1 MRMKTLGAIALTLGA
16 TLAAATLALPPG
28 AWAAPAPATPAEAK
42 PAPAAPKAKTAAPK
56 VKTPPR
62 TPAKPTAKKPAAKP
76 MPAPAT
82 TAATPSADAKKVRIF
97 SEQLTYDR
105 QSELATLVG
114 KVRILQEDTTITTER
129 VRHDSK
135 AKVSFI
141 EVPFTLVQEK
151 DPDPK
156 TTLNGDKMTFFHN
169 EKRVYV
175 EGNVKLKRQGLP
187 EAKPSDPT
195 KREKVKTALKKE
207 DSYIESEKMTYW
219 TDRKDA
225 DFVGKVHAYQKEKK
239 AEGNH
244 AFLDHVREK
253 IFMDGNVVLTQ
264 IKGDW
269 LVREGIVDESD
280 PDPEREK
287 LIKEKTVMTGDKLE
301 IDQRTNDAVM
311 TGKIVRVEQKGRV
324 ATSERA
330 VYSDKDQ
337 TITMTQNVKIRRDTG
352 DWINADKAV
361 FHTEDDKFEAFGS
374 QDGQVESEFLLDE

>member
-1 MRMKTLGAIALTLGA
+1 MRHSLLRSLALTALLASTLGMIAPTA
-16 TLAAATLALPPG
+16 LAAPP
-28 AWAAPAPATPAEAK
+28 AAAAAKPAAKPATKPAAKPAAK
-42 PAPAAPKAKTAAPK
+42 PAPA
-56 VKTPPR
+56 
-62 TPAKPTAKKPAAKP
+62 PAAE
-76 MPAPAT
+76 
-82 TAATPSADAKKVRIF
+82 AKKVRIF

-105 QSELATLVG
+105 KAELATLVG

-135 AKVSFI
+135 GKISYI

-156 TTLNGDKMTFFHN
+156 TTLNGDQMTFFHN
-169 EKRVYV
+169 EKRVFV
-175 EGNVKLKRQGLP
+175 EGSVKLKRQGVP
-187 EAKPSDPT
+187 TATPPGGT

-207 DSYIESEKMTYW
+207 DTFIESEKMTYW

-225 DFVGKVHAYQKEKK
+225 DFTGKVVAYQKEKK
-239 AEGNH
+239 ATADH
-244 AFLDHVREK
+244 AVLINSQDK
-253 IFMDGNVVLTQ
+253 ISMDGNVVLTQ
-264 IKGDW
+264 IKGEW
-269 LVREGIVDESD
+269 LVREGIVDDSK
-280 PDPEREK
+280 PDPERDK
-287 LIKEKTVMTGDKLE
+287 VIKEKTVMTGDKLD

-330 VYSDKDQ
+330 VYTDKDQ

-361 FHTEDDKFEAFGS
+361 FHTDNDRFEAFGS
-374 QDGQVESEFLLDE
+374 QGAQVETEFILND

>member
-1 MRMKTLGAIALTLGA
+1 MRPTTLGAIALSLLLSALPAAGLPA
-16 TLAAATLALPPG
+16 VLAATPKPP
-28 AWAAPAPATPAEAK
+28 AKPAAPAPAKAPPVKAPPAKKAPAKAK
-42 PAPAAPKAKTAAPK
+42 PPATPPASASVETKK
-56 VKTPPR
+56 VKIL
-62 TPAKPTAKKPAAKP
+62 
-76 MPAPAT
+76 
-82 TAATPSADAKKVRIF
+82 SDH
-97 SEQLTYDR
+97 LTYDR
-105 QSELATLVG
+105 QTELATLIG

-129 VRHDSK
+129 VRHD
-135 AKVSFI
+135 AKGKISFI

-151 DPDPK
+151 EPDPK
-156 TTLNGDKMTFFHN
+156 TTLNGDKMTFYHN

-187 EAKPSDPT
+187 EARPADPT

-239 AEGNH
+239 AEGDH
-244 AFLDHVREK
+244 AFLDNAREK
-253 IFMDGNVVLTQ
+253 IFMDGHVILTQ

-269 LVREGIVDESD
+269 LVREGIVDDSE
-280 PDPEREK
+280 PDAERDK
-287 LIKEKTVMTGDKLE
+287 MIKEKTVMTGDKLE

-330 VYSDKDQ
+330 VYTDKDQ
-337 TITMTQNVKIRRDTG
+337 TITMTQNVKIRRDSG

-361 FHTEDDKFEAFGS
+361 FHTDSDKFEAFGG
-374 QDGQVESEFLLDE
+374 QDGQVESEFLLEEE

>member
-1 MRMKTLGAIALTLGA
+1 MRHHFTRSLALTALLASTLGTLPGVSA
-16 TLAAATLALPPG
+16 LAAPKPPAPAATKSTPA
-28 AWAAPAPATPAEAK
+28 AKAAPAANAKAKAAPKAAPGAK
-42 PAPAAPKAKTAAPK
+42 PAPAAGAE
-56 VKTPPR
+56 
-62 TPAKPTAKKPAAKP
+62 
-76 MPAPAT
+76 
-82 TAATPSADAKKVRIF
+82 AKKVRIF

-114 KVRILQEDTTITTER
+114 KVKILQEDTTITTEQ
-129 VRHDSK
+129 VKHD
-135 AKVSFI
+135 AKGKISYI
-141 EVPFTLVQEK
+141 EVPFTLIQEK
-151 DPDPK
+151 APDPK
-156 TTLNGDKMTFFHN
+156 TTLNGDKMTFYHS

-175 EGNVKLKRQGLP
+175 EGSVKLKRQGMP
-187 EAKPSDPT
+187 EAAPQEPT

-207 DSYIESEKMTYW
+207 DTYIESEKMTYW

-225 DFVGKVHAYQKEKK
+225 EFTGKVHAYQKEKK
-239 AEGNH
+239 ATADH
-244 AFLDHVREK
+244 ALLNNSQDK
-253 IFMDGNVVLTQ
+253 IYMDGNVVLTQ

-269 LVREGIVDESD
+269 LVREGIVDTSK
-280 PDPEREK
+280 PDPERDK
-287 LIKEKTVMTGDKLE
+287 MVKESTVMTGDKLE

-361 FHTEDDKFEAFGS
+361 FHTDNDRFEAFGG
-374 QDGQVESEFLLDE
+374 QGGQVETEFLLNE

>member
-1 MRMKTLGAIALTLGA
+1 MRQRFPKASPPARPHAAWSRTVA
-16 TLAAATLALPPG
+16 LAALLAASLG
-28 AWAAPAPATPAEAK
+28 GTGVL
-42 PAPAAPKAKTAAPK
+42 AAPKAPAPK
-56 VKTPPR
+56 PAA
-62 TPAKPTAKKPAAKP
+62 AKPT
-76 MPAPAT
+76 PAP
-82 TAATPSADAKKVRIF
+82 TPTPEGKKVRIF

-105 QSELATLVG
+105 KSELAILVG
-114 KVRILQEDTTITTER
+114 KVRILQEDTTITTEK
-129 VRHDSK
+129 VQHDSK
-135 AKVSFI
+135 AKISFI

-156 TTLNGDKMTFFHN
+156 TTLNGDQMTFYHN
-169 EKRVYV
+169 EKRVFV
-175 EGNVKLKRQGLP
+175 EGSVKLKRDGVP
-187 EAKPSDPT
+187 EAQAPDGT

-207 DSYIESEKMTYW
+207 DTYIESEKMTYW

-225 DFVGKVHAYQKEKK
+225 DFTGKVHAYQKEKK
-239 AEGNH
+239 ATADH
-244 AFLDHVREK
+244 ALLDNSRDK

-269 LVREGIVDESD
+269 LVREGIVDTSK
-280 PDPEREK
+280 PDPERDK
-287 LIKEKTVMTGDKLE
+287 VIKESTVMKGDKLE

-361 FHTEDDKFEAFGS
+361 FHTDNDRFEAFGG
-374 QDGQVESEFLLDE
+374 QDGQVETEFLLNE